1 MPITT
6 ARAQSALFVLSLA
19 LAVITGSARAD
30 LVWTPGTG
38 WKVEGESVLK
48 GVLPEEGRNA
58 LDSMN
63 KARATEENGHHSSAM
78 SSYEKIAKKYPHS
91 VYAPEALYRAAKIRL
106 ERKQYFKAF
115 DQFQTVVTDY
125 PNTGHFNDIIGEQ
138 YRIANSLLDGARN
151 RYFGLIPGFK
161 NRSRGVEYF
170 EKVLVTAPY
179 SDYAPLA
186 LMNIA
191 QGHKKLGEPD
201 EAIDALD
208 RMINNY
214 PQSLLAPDAYL
225 RIAQAHA
232 SLVQGPYY
240 DQAAAKQ
247 AITYFEDFMILY
259 PSDTGVKTADTGLV
273 DMKKELAQSKMKIGD
288 FYFYKRSNYKS
299 ARVFYNEAITSYPD
313 SDVAKDARTR
323 LDAVEASENKSKA
336 PPPPPHKLGK
346 RFWFF

>member
-1 MPITT
+1 MPISP
-6 ARAQSALFVLSLA
+6 ARARSALCVLSLV

-30 LVWTPGTG
+30 LVWTPQGG
-38 WKVEGESVLK
+38 WKVEGDSVLK
-48 GVLPEEGRNA
+48 DLLPEEGRNA

-78 SSYEKIAKKYPHS
+78 SSYEAVAKKYPHS
-91 VYAPEALYRAAKIRL
+91 IYAPEALYRAAKIRL

-115 DQFQTVVTDY
+115 DEFQNVVTNY
-125 PNTGHFNDIIGEQ
+125 PNSSHFDTIIGDQ
-138 YRIANSLLDGARN
+138 YRIANALVDGARN

-161 NRSRGVEYF
+161 SRAKGIAYF
-170 EKVLVTAPY
+170 EKILVSAPY

-191 QGHKKLGEPD
+191 HGHQKLGEPD

-225 RIAQAHA
+225 RLAQAHA
-232 SLVQGPYY
+232 SLVEGPYY
-240 DQAAAKQ
+240 DQASTKE
-247 AITYFEDFMILY
+247 AITYFEDFMILF
-259 PSDTGVKTADTGLV
+259 PSDTGVKTADTGLT
-273 DMKKELAQSKMKIGD
+273 DMKKVLAQSKIKIGD
-288 FYFYKRSNYKS
+288 FYFYKRSNYKA

-313 SDVAKDARTR
+313 SEVAKTARTR
-323 LDAVEASENKSKA
+323 LEEVDASENKSKN
-336 PPPPPHKLGK
+336 PPAPHKIGN

>member
-1 MPITT
+1 MPTLP
-6 ARAQSALFVLSLA
+6 ARSLSALCVISFVL
-19 LAVITGSARAD
+19 AVFTGSARAD
-30 LVWTPGTG
+30 LVWTPAGG
-38 WKVEGESVLK
+38 WKVEGDSVLK
-48 GVLPEEGRNA
+48 GILPEEGRNA

-91 VYAPEALYRAAKIRL
+91 VYASEALYRAAKLRL

-115 DQFQTVVTDY
+115 EEFQDVVTNY
-125 PNTGHFNDIIGEQ
+125 PNSSHFDEIIGEQ
-138 YRIANSLLDGARN
+138 YRIANALLEGARN
-151 RYFGLIPGFK
+151 RYWGIIPGFK
-161 NRSRGVEYF
+161 SRAKGIDYF

-191 QGHKKLGEPD
+191 QGHKKLHEPD

-225 RIAQAHA
+225 RLAQAHA
-232 SLVQGPYY
+232 SLVDGPAY
-240 DQAAAKQ
+240 DQASAKQ
-247 AITYFEDFMILY
+247 AITYYEDFMILF
-259 PSDTGVKTADTGLV
+259 PSDTGVKAADTGLG
-273 DMKKELAQSKMKIGD
+273 DMKKEFSQSKITIGD
-288 FYFYKRSNYKS
+288 FYFYKRSNYKA

-313 SDVAKDARTR
+313 SEVAKLARTR
-323 LDAVEASENKSKA
+323 LDAVDAAENKSKN
-336 PPPPPHKLGK
+336 PPAPHKIGH